1 MLTRQDIMENIDPVA
16 FREYWDAK
24 HLFTAY
30 LDSFGDVALAI
41 SLVLWTLSFE
51 EFEEWDLKIQ

>member
-1 MLTRQDIMENIDPVA
+1 MENINPVV

-24 HLFTAY
+24 YLFRAY